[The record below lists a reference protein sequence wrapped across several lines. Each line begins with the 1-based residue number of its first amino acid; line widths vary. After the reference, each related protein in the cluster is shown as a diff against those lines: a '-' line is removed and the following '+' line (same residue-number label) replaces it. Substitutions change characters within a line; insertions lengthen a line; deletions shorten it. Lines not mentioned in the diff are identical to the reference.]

1 MPNFPVCAKIRECQ
15 ITKVLRRFQLVFSH
29 FKTFGLLVALCLASV
44 SFVAAQEDKTAEKP
58 KKEEKPK
65 PQPTVDLTKVT
76 TADQVA
82 ESAIIIY
89 GGLRG
94 RENLLQIRRTTV
106 EMGKTVITGADR
118 TTEQISYAKRIIR
131 GENLEK
137 ERIRVD
143 QEISGSRYSL
153 IYNNGSVFGLF
164 NETVFTPKD
173 EAVSGF
179 QNQLWHGLEALLR
192 YKENGAT
199 LVLNGREKYMNVEYY
214 VLDVTDK
221 QNRQTRF
228 FISTKTLRVMSLE
241 YTENAVKFARR
252 FYDYRYAQGTL
263 VPYRTTLSSG
273 DRQVEES
280 VVSTITFGQKVE
292 EDVFQVG

>member
-1 MPNFPVCAKIRECQ
+1 
-15 ITKVLRRFQLVFSH
+15 VFSH
-29 FKTFGLLVALCLASV
+29 FKTFGLLVSLCLASV
-44 SFVAAQEDKTAEKP
+44 LFAAAQEDKTQAKP

-65 PQPTVDLTKVT
+65 QRQQQQTTDLSKVA

-82 ESAIIIY
+82 ETAILVY
-89 GGLRG
+89 GGRPGLQ
-94 RENLLQIRRTTV
+94 QIRRTAV
-106 EMGKTVITGADR
+106 EIGRTATTNAEGKTD
-118 TTEQISYAKRIIR
+118 QIPYVKRILR

-137 ERIRVD
+137 ERIRID

-153 IYNNGSVFGLF
+153 IYNGGSVVGLF

-173 EAVSGF
+173 ETVSSF

-192 YKENGAT
+192 YKENGST
-199 LVLNGREKYMNVEYY
+199 LSLNGREKYMNVEYY
-214 VLDVTDK
+214 ILDVTDK

-228 FISTKTLRVMSLE
+228 FISTKTLRVMALE
-241 YTENAVKFARR
+241 YTQDTVKYARR

-263 VPYRTTLSSG
+263 VPYRTTLSAR

-280 VVSTITFGQKVE
+280 TVSTITYGQKME
-292 EDVFQVG
+292 EDVFQIG

>member
-1 MPNFPVCAKIRECQ
+1 M
-15 ITKVLRRFQLVFSH
+15 FSH
-29 FKTFGLLVALCLASV
+29 FKTFGLLAALCLASV
-44 SFVAAQEDKTAEKP
+44 SGIAAQEDKTAEKP
-58 KKEEKPK
+58 KKQEKPK
-65 PQPTVDLTKVT
+65 PQQVDLSKAA

-94 RENLLQIRRTTV
+94 RENLQQIRRTTV
-106 EMGKTVITGADR
+106 EMGKTVVTGADR
-118 TTEQISYAKRIIR
+118 TTEQISYAKRVVR

-173 EAVSGF
+173 ESVNAF

-241 YTENAVKFARR
+241 YTENAVKYARR

-273 DRQVEES
+273 DRQIEES
-280 VVSTITFGQKVE
+280 IVSTITFGQKVE
-292 EDVFQVG
+292 DDVFQIG

>member
-1 MPNFPVCAKIRECQ
+1 M
-15 ITKVLRRFQLVFSH
+15 FSH
-29 FKTFGLLVALCLASV
+29 FKTFGLLAALCLGGVLSA
-44 SFVAAQEDKTAEKP
+44 AAQEDKTQEKP
-58 KKEEKPK
+58 KKEEK
-65 PQPTVDLTKVT
+65 TKQQQ
-76 TADQVA
+76 TADLSKKATAEQVA
-82 ESAIIIY
+82 ETAILIY
-89 GGLRG
+89 GGLLG
-94 RENLLQIRRTTV
+94 RANLQQIRRTTV
-106 EMGKTVITGADR
+106 ESGKTVITNPDR
-118 TTEQISYAKRIIR
+118 TTQQISYSKRIIR

-137 ERIRVD
+137 ERVRID

-199 LVLNGREKYMNVEYY
+199 LNLSGREKYMNVEYY

-228 FISTKTLRVMSLE
+228 FLSTRTLRVMSLE
-241 YTENAVKFARR
+241 YTEDAVKYARK

-263 VPYRTTLSSG
+263 VPYRTTLSTG
-273 DRQVEES
+273 DKQIEETS
-280 VVSTITFGQKVE
+280 VSTITFGQKVE

>member
-1 MPNFPVCAKIRECQ
+1 
-15 ITKVLRRFQLVFSH
+15 VFSH
-29 FKTFGLLVALCLASV
+29 FKTFGLLVSLCLACV
-44 SFVAAQEDKTAEKP
+44 SFAAGQEDKTQEKP

-65 PQPTVDLTKVT
+65 PQQQGDVSKLA

-82 ESAIIIY
+82 ESTILVY
-89 GGLRG
+89 GGLLG
-94 RENLLQIRRTTV
+94 RQHLQQIRRTTV
-106 EMGKTVITGADR
+106 EVGKTVLTNTDR
-118 TTEQISYAKRIIR
+118 TVEQIPYTKRIVR

-153 IYNNGSVFGLF
+153 IYNGGSVVGLF
-164 NETVFTPKD
+164 NETVFAPKD
-173 EAVSGF
+173 EAVNSF

-199 LVLNGREKYMNVEYY
+199 VVLNGREKYMNVEYY

-241 YTENAVKFARR
+241 YTEDAVKYARR

-263 VPYRTTLSSG
+263 VPYRTTLSAG
-273 DRQVEES
+273 ERQIEES
-280 VVSTITFGQKVE
+280 SVSTVTYGQKIE
-292 EDVFQVG
+292 EEIFQIG

>member
-1 MPNFPVCAKIRECQ
+1 
-15 ITKVLRRFQLVFSH
+15 VFSH
-29 FKTFGLLVALCLASV
+29 FKTIGLLAALCLASV
-44 SFVAAQEDKTAEKP
+44 LGIAAQDDKTTEKP
-58 KKEEKPK
+58 KKQEKPK
-65 PQPTVDLTKVT
+65 PQPTVDLSKAA
-76 TADQVA
+76 TAEQVA
-82 ESAIIIY
+82 ESTIMVY
-89 GGLRG
+89 GGYRG
-94 RENLLQIRRTTV
+94 RENLQQIRRTTV
-106 EMGKTVITGADR
+106 EAGKTVITGADR
-118 TTEQISYAKRIIR
+118 TSEQISYTKRIIR
-131 GENLEK
+131 GESLDK
-137 ERIRVD
+137 ERIRID

-199 LVLNGREKYMNVEYY
+199 LVLKTGREKYMNVEYY

-228 FISTKTLRVMSLE
+228 FISTRTLRVMSLE
-241 YTENAVKFARR
+241 YTEDAVKYARK

-263 VPYRTTLSSG
+263 VPYRTTLSAG
-273 DRQVEES
+273 DRQIEES
-280 VVSTITFGQKVE
+280 TVSTITFGQKVE
-292 EDVFQVG
+292 EEVFQVG